1 MNIHALVEGPSER
14 AFLELWAR
22 RLLQGHSIK
31 VYPHQGKGALPADP
45 FASPDPKNR
54 ALLHQLPSKL
64 RAFADSLNPETDR
77 VVVIVDADGDDCVA
91 LTREIVRAIDQFAPR
106 LLVAVRIAI
115 EETEAF
121 YLGDQHALR
130 AAFPDSDLELVRNY
144 EPDSICGTW
153 ELFGRV
159 IGDSG
164 GNKVAWAEAMG
175 RRLTVVPARNRSPSF
190 RALCRALRHL
200 ATPPPEPT
208 KRRKR
213 YVHRS
218 KRIRRGAH

>member
-130 AAFPDSDLELVRNY
+130 GPFPTPTWSSCATMNPILSVGLGSCLAASL
-144 EPDSICGTW
+144 GT
-153 ELFGRV
+153 
-159 IGDSG
+159 
-164 GNKVAWAEAMG
+164 AEVT
-175 RRLTVVPARNRSPSF
+175 RL
-190 RALCRALRHL
+190 
-200 ATPPPEPT
+200 
-208 KRRKR
+208 
-213 YVHRS
+213 
-218 KRIRRGAH
+218 RGPRPWDAD